1 MYGLREGKPIIRQT
15 MRSLWNSNFIKWFYF
30 GMHIKRWLL
39 LVMIGVTLMGLG
51 FGYALRELYFSYT
64 FPEWVGDATLQFLP
78 RLVRAA
84 LFMLVASG
92 IILFGVWKLNTSLLA
107 AFVHPSGDD
116 SIVDAIYRFR
126 YQARGPKIVAVG
138 GGTGL
143 PVLLRGLKEHSS
155 NLTAIVTVG
164 DDGGSSG
171 ILRRELG
178 VLPPGDVRNCI
189 AALAEAEPLMT
200 RLFQYRF
207 NEGSGLEGHSF
218 GNLFIVA
225 MSGITGNFE
234 EAVRETS
241 RVLAVR
247 GQILPSSLSHVTV
260 HARTEDEEMI
270 DGEHNITERGSRI
283 SEISLQPANVQANP
297 EAIRA
302 ILEADIVVCGPGS
315 LMTSVLPN
323 LLVDGIRQAMAISQA
338 TKIYVC
344 NVATQHGETDDFAVS
359 DHFQTLVQHIGPGL
373 FDYVLANDNVAGPLP
388 EAWMSQ
394 PVVPDSPTA
403 DGARV
408 VTADVISEGNRYHHD
423 STKLAAAVM
432 RLYAMKRSEP
442 PPEPRTADLA
452 AAASAR

>member
-1 MYGLREGKPIIRQT
+1 MKSF
-15 MRSLWNSNFIKWFYF
+15 RSPSFVKWFYL
-30 GMHIKRWLL
+30 GMHIKRWLA
-39 LVMIGVTLMGLG
+39 LVLIGITIMGLG
-51 FGYALRELYFSYT
+51 FGYVLREVYVSYT
-64 FPEWVGDATLQFLP
+64 FPGWVGDATLQFLP

-84 LFMLVASG
+84 LFLVVSSG
-92 IILFGVWKLNTSLLA
+92 AIIFAVWKLNTSLLA
-107 AFVHPSGDD
+107 AFINPSRDEN
-116 SIVDAIYRFR
+116 IVDTIYRYR
-126 YQARGPKIVAVG
+126 YQSRGPKIVAIG

-171 ILRRELG
+171 RLRRELG

-247 GQILPSSLSHVTV
+247 GLILPSTLQHVTV
-260 HARTEDEEMI
+260 HARTEAGAEI
-270 DGEHNITERGSRI
+270 SGESNITLEGTRI
-283 SEISLQPANVQANP
+283 DEVFLQPANVQANP
-297 EAIRA
+297 ETIRA
-302 ILEADIVVCGPGS
+302 ILEADIVVVGPGS
-315 LMTSVLPN
+315 LLTSVLPN
-323 LLVDGIRQAMAISQA
+323 LLVDGIRQALAISQA

-344 NVATQHGETDDFAVS
+344 NVATQHGETDEFSVS
-359 DHFQTLVQHIGPGL
+359 DHFDTLVQHVGPGL
-373 FDYVLANDNVAGPLP
+373 FDYILANDNVAGPLP
-388 EAWMSQ
+388 EAWHSE
-394 PVVPDSPTA
+394 PVRIDTPIV

-408 VTADVISEGNRYHHD
+408 ITADVISEKNRYYHD
-423 STKLAAAVM
+423 SSKLAAAIM
-432 RLYAMKRSEP
+432 RIYNGRNQYEAAE
-442 PPEPRTADLA
+442 ELA
-452 AAASAR
+452 AARAAR

>member
-1 MYGLREGKPIIRQT
+1 
-15 MRSLWNSNFIKWFYF
+15 MRSLRNGSFIKWFYL
-30 GMHIKRWLL
+30 GMHIKRWLA
-39 LVMIGVTLMGLG
+39 LVLIGVAIMGLG
-51 FGYALRELYFSYT
+51 FGYILREVYLNYT
-64 FPEWVGDATLQFLP
+64 FPEWVYYVTLQFLP
-78 RLVRAA
+78 RFVRGA
-84 LFMLVASG
+84 LFIGVSAG
-92 IILFGVWKLNTSLLA
+92 VITFGVWRLNTSLLA
-107 AFVHPSGDD
+107 AFIRPSPDD
-116 SIVDAIYRFR
+116 SLVEAVYRYR
-126 YQARGPKIVAVG
+126 SQLRGPKVVAIG

-143 PVLLRGLKEHSS
+143 PVLLRGLKEYTS

-178 VLPPGDVRNCI
+178 VLPPGDLRNCI

-207 NEGSGLEGHSF
+207 DEGSGLDGHSF

-247 GQILPSSLSHVTV
+247 GQILPSTLAHVTV
-260 HARTEDEEMI
+260 HALTEDHETI
-270 DGEHNITERGSRI
+270 SGEHEITERGTRI
-283 SEISLQPANVQANP
+283 DQIFLEPSNVQANP

-302 ILEADIVVCGPGS
+302 ILEADMVICGPGS
-315 LMTSVLPN
+315 LLTSVLPN

-359 DHFQTLVQHIGPGL
+359 DHFDTLEKHIGPGL
-373 FDYVLANDNVAGPLP
+373 FDYVLANDNVLGPLP
-388 EAWMSQ
+388 ESWNSK
-394 PVVPDSPTA
+394 PVPIDKQTV

-408 VTADVISEGNRYHHD
+408 VTADVVSEANRYHHD
-423 STKLAAAVM
+423 SQKLAQAVLRLYNGRNQIEAAEELAAV
-432 RLYAMKRSEP
+432 RAGR
-442 PPEPRTADLA
+442 
-452 AAASAR
+452 

>member
-1 MYGLREGKPIIRQT
+1 MQSLRNGH
-15 MRSLWNSNFIKWFYF
+15 LFNSSFFKWFYF
-30 GMHIKRWLL
+30 GMHIKRWLA
-39 LVMIGVTLMGLG
+39 LVLVGVTIMALG
-51 FGYALRELYFSYT
+51 FAYVLREVYDSVT
-64 FPEWVGDATLQFLP
+64 FPHEVYYLTLQFLP

-84 LFMLVASG
+84 MFMLVATG
-92 IILFGVWKLNTSLLA
+92 AIVFGVWRLNTSLLA
-107 AFVHPSGDD
+107 AFVRPSRDD
-116 SIVDAIYRFR
+116 SLVEAIYRFR
-126 YQARGPKIVAVG
+126 YQARGPKVVAIG

-143 PVLLRGLKEHSS
+143 PVLLRGLKEHTS

-171 ILRRELG
+171 RLRRELG
-178 VLPPGDVRNCI
+178 VLPPGDLRNCI

-247 GQILPSSLSHVTV
+247 GLILPSSLNHVTV
-260 HARTEDEEMI
+260 HARTEDEETI
-270 DGEHNITERGSRI
+270 SGESNIPLGSKRI
-283 SEISLQPANVQANP
+283 QEVFLQPANVQANP

-302 ILEADIVVCGPGS
+302 ILEADLVVVGPGS
-315 LMTSVLPN
+315 LLTSVLPN
-323 LLVDGIRQAMAISQA
+323 LLVDGIRQALAISQA
-338 TKIYVC
+338 TKVYVC
-344 NVATQHGETDDFAVS
+344 NVATQHGETDDFSVS
-359 DHFQTLVQHIGPGL
+359 DHFETLVRHVGPSL

-388 EAWMSQ
+388 DAWQSK
-394 PVVPDSPTA
+394 PVVVDATIV

-408 VTADVISEGNRYHHD
+408 VAADVVAEKNRYHHD
-423 STKLAAAVM
+423 SEKLAAAIL
-432 RLYAMKRSEP
+432 RLYAGRREAEP
-442 PPEPRTADLA
+442 EELA
-452 AAASAR
+452 AARAGR

>member
-1 MYGLREGKPIIRQT
+1 MKALRSP
-15 MRSLWNSNFIKWFYF
+15 NFLKWFYF

-39 LVMIGVTLMGLG
+39 MVLIGVAIMGLG
-51 FGYALRELYFSYT
+51 FGYVLREVYDEVT
-64 FPEWVGDATLQFLP
+64 FPDQAYYVTLQFLP

-84 LFMLVASG
+84 IFLFVASG
-92 IILFGVWKLNTSLLA
+92 FILFAVWKLNTSLLA
-107 AFVHPSGDD
+107 AFITPTSDEN
-116 SIVDAIYRFR
+116 IVDTIYRYR
-126 YQARGPKIVAVG
+126 YQSRGPKIVCIG
-138 GGTGL
+138 GGTGM

-247 GQILPSSLSHVTV
+247 GLILPSTLSHVTV
-260 HARTEDEEMI
+260 HARTA
-270 DGEHNITERGSRI
+270 DGLEISGESNITLEGTRI
-283 SEISLQPANVQANP
+283 DEVFLQPANVQANP
-297 EAIRA
+297 ETIRA
-302 ILEADIVVCGPGS
+302 ILEADMVVVGPGS
-315 LMTSVLPN
+315 LLTSVLPN

-344 NVATQHGETDDFAVS
+344 NVATQHGETDDFSVG
-359 DHFQTLVQHIGPGL
+359 DHFSTLVKHVGPGL
-373 FDYVLANDNVAGPLP
+373 FEYILANDNVGGPLP
-388 EAWMSQ
+388 EAWHSE
-394 PVVPDSPTA
+394 PVRIDTPIV

-408 VTADVISEGNRYHHD
+408 ITADVISEKNRYYHD
-423 STKLAAAVM
+423 SQKLAGAIFRIYNARNQYEAAEELAAA
-432 RLYAMKRSEP
+432 R
-442 PPEPRTADLA
+442 A
-452 AAASAR
+452 AR

>member
-1 MYGLREGKPIIRQT
+1 MKALRSP
-15 MRSLWNSNFIKWFYF
+15 NFLKWFYF

-39 LVMIGVTLMGLG
+39 MVLIGVAIMGLG
-51 FGYALRELYFSYT
+51 FGYVLREAYDELT
-64 FPEWVGDATLQFLP
+64 FPDQAYYVTLQFLP

-84 LFMLVASG
+84 IFLVVASG
-92 IILFGVWKLNTSLLA
+92 FILFAVWKLNTSLLA
-107 AFVHPSGDD
+107 AFITPSGDEN
-116 SIVDAIYRFR
+116 IVDAVYRYR
-126 YQARGPKIVAVG
+126 YQSRGPKIVCIG
-138 GGTGL
+138 GGTGM
-143 PVLLRGLKEHSS
+143 PVLLRGLKDHSS

-171 ILRRELG
+171 VLRRELG

-247 GQILPSSLSHVTV
+247 GLILPSTLSHVTV
-260 HARTEDEEMI
+260 HARTA
-270 DGEHNITERGSRI
+270 DGHEISGESNITLEGTRI
-283 SEISLQPANVQANP
+283 DEVFLQPANVQANP
-297 EAIRA
+297 ETIRA
-302 ILEADIVVCGPGS
+302 ILEADMVIVGPGS
-315 LMTSVLPN
+315 LLTSVLPN
-323 LLVDGIRQAMAISQA
+323 LLVDGIRQALAISQA

-344 NVATQHGETDDFAVS
+344 NVATQHGETDDFSVG
-359 DHFQTLVQHIGPGL
+359 DHCDTLVTHVGPGL
-373 FDYVLANDNVAGPLP
+373 FDYILANDNVGGPLP
-388 EAWMSQ
+388 EAWHST
-394 PVVPDSPTA
+394 PVQVDTPIV

-408 VTADVISEGNRYHHD
+408 ITSDVVSEKNRYYHD
-423 STKLAAAVM
+423 SQKLAAAIF
-432 RLYAMKRSEP
+432 RIYNARNQYEAA
-442 PPEPRTADLA
+442 EELA
-452 AAASAR
+452 AVRAAR

>member
-1 MYGLREGKPIIRQT
+1 LMVL
-15 MRSLWNSNFIKWFYF
+15 
-30 GMHIKRWLL
+30 
-39 LVMIGVTLMGLG
+39 IGVAIMGLG
-51 FGYALRELYFSYT
+51 FGYVLREVYDEVT
-64 FPEWVGDATLQFLP
+64 FPDQAYYVTLQFLP

-84 LFMLVASG
+84 IFLTVASTF
-92 IILFGVWKLNTSLLA
+92 ILFAVWKLNTSLLA
-107 AFVHPSGDD
+107 AFITPAGDEN
-116 SIVDAIYRFR
+116 IVDTIYRYR
-126 YQARGPKIVAVG
+126 YQSRGPKIVCIG
-138 GGTGL
+138 GGTGM

-247 GQILPSSLSHVTV
+247 GLILPSTLSHVTV
-260 HARTEDEEMI
+260 HARTA
-270 DGEHNITERGSRI
+270 DGHEISGESNITHEGTRI
-283 SEISLQPANVQANP
+283 DEIFLQPANVQANP
-297 EAIRA
+297 ETIRA
-302 ILEADIVVCGPGS
+302 ILEADMVVVGPGS
-315 LMTSVLPN
+315 LLTSVLPN
-323 LLVDGIRQAMAISQA
+323 LLVDGIRQALAISQA

-344 NVATQHGETDDFAVS
+344 NVATQHGETDEFSVS
-359 DHFQTLVQHIGPGL
+359 DHFETLTKHVGPGL
-373 FDYVLANDNVAGPLP
+373 FDYILANDNVGGPLP
-388 EAWMSQ
+388 EAWHST
-394 PVVPDSPTA
+394 PVRVDTPIV

-408 VTADVISEGNRYHHD
+408 ITADVISEKNRYYHD
-423 STKLAAAVM
+423 SEKLAASIFRIYNA
-432 RLYAMKRSEP
+432 RNQYEAAE
-442 PPEPRTADLA
+442 ELA
-452 AAASAR
+452 AARAAR

>member
-1 MYGLREGKPIIRQT
+1 
-15 MRSLWNSNFIKWFYF
+15 
-30 GMHIKRWLL
+30 MHIKRWLA
-39 LVMIGVTLMGLG
+39 LVLIGVAIMGLG
-51 FGYALRELYFSYT
+51 FGYVLREVYVSYT
-64 FPEWVGDATLQFLP
+64 FPDWVYYVTLQFLP

-84 LFMLVASG
+84 MFMLVASS
-92 IILFGVWKLNTSLLA
+92 IILFAVWKLNTSLLA
-107 AFVHPSGDD
+107 AFISPSKEEN
-116 SIVDAIYRFR
+116 IVDTIYRYR
-126 YQARGPKIVAVG
+126 SQARGPKVVAIG

-143 PVLLRGLKEHSS
+143 PVLLRGLKEYSS

-247 GQILPSSLSHVTV
+247 GLILPSTLQHVAV
-260 HARTEDEEMI
+260 HALTA
-270 DGEHNITERGSRI
+270 DGHEISGESNITLEGTRI
-283 SEISLQPANVQANP
+283 QEVFLQPANVQANP
-297 EAIRA
+297 ETIRA
-302 ILEADIVVCGPGS
+302 ILEADIVVIGPGS
-315 LMTSVLPN
+315 LLTSVLPN
-323 LLVDGIRQAMAISQA
+323 LLVDGIRQALAISQA

-344 NVATQHGETDDFAVS
+344 NVATQHGETDEFSVS
-359 DHFQTLVQHIGPGL
+359 DHFETLVQHVGPGL
-373 FDYVLANDNVAGPLP
+373 FDYILANDNVQGPLP
-388 EAWMSQ
+388 DAWHSE
-394 PVVPDSPTA
+394 PVRVDTPLV

-408 VTADVISEGNRYHHD
+408 VTADVISEKNRYHHD
-423 STKLAAAVM
+423 SGKLATAIMRVYNGRSQFEAAEELAAA
-432 RLYAMKRSEP
+432 R
-442 PPEPRTADLA
+442 A
-452 AAASAR
+452 AR

>member
-1 MYGLREGKPIIRQT
+1 MK
-15 MRSLWNSNFIKWFYF
+15 SLSSFSFVKWFYL
-30 GMHIKRWLL
+30 GMHIKRWLA
-39 LVMIGVTLMGLG
+39 LVLIGVAIMGLG
-51 FGYALRELYFSYT
+51 FGYVLREVYVTYT
-64 FPEWVGDATLQFLP
+64 FPEWVYYMTLQFLP

-84 LFMLVASG
+84 MFIMVACS

-107 AFVHPSGDD
+107 AFIKPSNDD
-116 SIVDAIYRFR
+116 SIVDTIYRYR
-126 YQARGPKIVAVG
+126 YQARGPKIVAIG

-143 PVLLRGLKEHSS
+143 PVLLRGLKEHTS

-171 ILRRELG
+171 RLRRELG

-247 GQILPSSLSHVTV
+247 GLILPSTLAHVAV
-260 HARTEDEEMI
+260 HAKTEDDKEI
-270 DGEHNITERGSRI
+270 SGESNITLEGTRI
-283 SEISLQPANVQANP
+283 KEVFLQPANVQANP
-297 EAIRA
+297 ETIRA
-302 ILEADIVVCGPGS
+302 ILEADIVVVGPGS
-315 LMTSVLPN
+315 LLTSVLPN
-323 LLVDGIRQAMAISQA
+323 LLVDGIRQALAISQA
-338 TKIYVC
+338 TKVYVC
-344 NVATQHGETDDFAVS
+344 NVATQHGETDDFSVG
-359 DHFQTLVQHIGPGL
+359 DHFEKLVQHVGPGL
-373 FDYVLANDNVAGPLP
+373 FDYILANDNVAGPLP
-388 EAWMSQ
+388 DAWHSQ
-394 PVVPDSPTA
+394 PVRVDSPLV

-408 VTADVISEGNRYHHD
+408 ITADVISEKNRYYHD
-423 STKLAAAVM
+423 SGKLAAAIV
-432 RLYAMKRSEP
+432 RIYNGRNQFEAAE
-442 PPEPRTADLA
+442 ELA
-452 AAASAR
+452 AARAAR